1 MQIWNEALHAA
12 LVFKNALLSAML
24 RENAVKTIYV
34 DQGIFKENVR
44 YAVWTCRDPVSLI
57 LGTRF

>member
-1 MQIWNEALHAA
+1 
-12 LVFKNALLSAML
+12 ML